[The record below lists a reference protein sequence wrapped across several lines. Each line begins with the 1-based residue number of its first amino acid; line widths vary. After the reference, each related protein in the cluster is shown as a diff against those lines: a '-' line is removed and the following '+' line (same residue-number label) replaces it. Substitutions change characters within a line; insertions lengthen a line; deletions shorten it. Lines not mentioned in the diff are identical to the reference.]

1 MLLLPKTTES
11 WGTVQVFNWCSACLA
26 FQRPP
31 PGQQDA
37 PSHLYPSFLPPSL
50 SPLRPASPVTAHP
63 LPRARPYHAPSFAS
77 FVHRQLLQR
86 PSSSSVPVLRPTH
99 LPHPRPHSILP

>member
-1 MLLLPKTTES
+1 
-11 WGTVQVFNWCSACLA
+11 
-26 FQRPP
+26 
-31 PGQQDA
+31 
-37 PSHLYPSFLPPSL
+37 LPPSL

-99 LPHPRPHSILP
+99 LPHPRPHSILPTHVWQHLANSLASRLEVCRAVGYESPSQSGSKL